1 MRRKTIVEGFR
12 NGQRIRYLVSEAG
25 REFQA
30 GAYCTIQQMSSDICV
45 RDVRVAVWD
54 CLLKLSRDRR
64 VAVRAGDPV
73 PTGIVTRFQDIDVQ
87 VDLIN

>member
-12 NGQRIRYLVSEAG
+12 NGQRIRYLVSETG
-25 REFQA
+25 RRFQA
-30 GAYCTIQQMSSDICV
+30 GAYCTIQQMSDDICV

-64 VAVRAGDPV
+64 IAVQERQPL
-73 PTGIVTRFQDIDVQ
+73 PTGIAVRFQDIDVQ
-87 VDLIN
+87 VDLA

>member
-12 NGQRIRYLVSEAG
+12 NSQRIRYLVSEAG
-25 REFQA
+25 RKFQA
-30 GAYCTIQQMSSDICV
+30 GAYCTIQQMSDDICV

-64 VAVRAGDPV
+64 IAVREGEPL
-73 PTGIVTRFQDIDVQ
+73 PTGIVVRFQELDVQ
-87 VDLIN
+87 VDLV

>member
-12 NGQRIRYLVSEAG
+12 NGQRIRYLVGEAG
-25 REFQA
+25 RQFQA
-30 GAYCTIQQMSSDICV
+30 GAYCTIQQMSEDICV

-64 VAVRAGDPV
+64 IAVRAGDPM

-87 VDLIN
+87 VDLV

>member
-12 NGQRIRYLVSEAG
+12 NSQRIRYLVGEAG
-25 REFQA
+25 REFRA
-30 GAYCTIQQMSSDICV
+30 GAYCTIQQMTDDICV

-64 VAVRAGDPV
+64 IAVREHQPM
-73 PTGIVTRFQDIDVQ
+73 PIGIAVRFQELDVQ
-87 VDLIN
+87 VDLV

>member
-12 NGQRIRYLVSEAG
+12 NGQRIRYLVGEAG
-25 REFQA
+25 RQFQA
-30 GAYCTIQQMSSDICV
+30 GAYCTIQQMSEDICV

-54 CLLKLSRDRR
+54 CLLRLSRDRR
-64 VAVRAGDPV
+64 IAVRAGDPM

-87 VDLIN
+87 VDLV

>member
-12 NGQRIRYLVSEAG
+12 NGQRIRYLVGEAG
-25 REFQA
+25 RQFQA
-30 GAYCTIQQMSSDICV
+30 GAYCTIQQMSDDICV

-54 CLLKLSRDRR
+54 CLLRLSRDRR
-64 VAVRAGDPV
+64 IAVRAGDPM

-87 VDLIN
+87 VDLV

>member
-12 NGQRIRYLVSEAG
+12 NGQRIRYLVGEAG

-30 GAYCTIQQMSSDICV
+30 GAYCTIQQMTDDICV

-54 CLLKLSRDRR
+54 CLLRLGRDRR
-64 VAVRAGDPV
+64 VAVREHQPM
-73 PTGIVTRFQDIDVQ
+73 PTGIAVRFQDLDVQ
-87 VDLIN
+87 VDLVS

>member
-12 NGQRIRYLVSEAG
+12 NGQRIRYLVGEAG
-25 REFQA
+25 RDFRA
-30 GAYCTIQQMSSDICV
+30 GAYCTIQQMSEDICV

-64 VAVRAGDPV
+64 IAVREGEPL
-73 PTGIVTRFQDIDVQ
+73 PTGIVSRFQELDVQ
-87 VDLIN
+87 VDLV